1 MVMSGDPF
9 SGGRPSRRRF
19 LKLLGAAGGMVA
31 LSSVTWGCISSSS
44 TDASPRPTGNITY
57 TVKSQ
62 VQGKFAT
69 FQPMSTTV
77 NPSLGSYGASDLSK
91 VALIDNMGVDD
102 AGKQALSQNLFYMRP
117 STDAQIYDVYKS
129 LKDAGQPAF
138 VTTDSVL
145 HTYHI
150 LFDYSLR
157 ILEVDKFSP
166 ALIDVTKHM
175 LAESI
180 TQMNSGVAALATPA
194 TKNVAF
200 FGVAISL
207 LGESPN
213 LPPQAEGLVEK
224 ELSLINGHAG
234 AASSPIFGYEEDYS
248 QYVPRGHYTRNDTL
262 KNYFKA
268 MMWFGRMS
276 FRIQTTDMDANK
288 EQTRMAIMIT
298 LALKDVF
305 DQWKSI
311 YEPTVFYVGE
321 ADDLTVFDY
330 NQLIIDV
337 YGNSMAL
344 SDLADDTKLMD
355 FIGRASKLK
364 SPKIQ
369 STGAEQ
375 IDETKG
381 FRFMGQRFIPDSYMF
396 QELVYDK
403 VSTLSNPRY
412 FPMGLDVMA
421 VLGSARAYE
430 LLDKVY
436 DQTQYDNYAKQMESL
451 KAQFAAFKDDTW
463 TQNLYWCWLY
473 CLMALLNE
481 KGDGYPSFMKSTA
494 WTDKEL
500 DTSLGSWTE
509 LRHDTILYAKQSY
522 ATLGMAMPPQTKP
535 HGYVEPNPELYGR
548 LSSLVSMTS
557 DGLKSRGLLLDEFA
571 DKLTSLNSL
580 LASLKAI
587 SEKELTNASLSD
599 DEYSLIENVG
609 GTLQGI
615 ITFSSAVADEIESDT
630 DQRMA
635 VVADV
640 HTDLN
645 TNQVLEEGVGNPEY
659 IFVIVPVNG
668 SLTLTKGAAFS
679 YFEFKQ
685 PVSDRLT
692 DEAWQQML
700 TDNKAPEAPSWTK
713 SFTA

>member
-1 MVMSGDPF
+1 MMAMSGDPF
-9 SGGRPSRRRF
+9 SGGRASRRRF

-31 LSSVTWGCISSSS
+31 LSSMTWGCISSSS

-69 FQPMSTTV
+69 FQPLSATV

-91 VALIDNMGVDD
+91 VANVDTMGVDD
-102 AGKQALSQNLFYMRP
+102 AGKLALSQNLFYMRP

-129 LKDAGQPAF
+129 LKDSGQPAF

-166 ALIDVTKHM
+166 ALIDLTKHM

-180 TQMNSGVAALATPA
+180 TQMNAAVTALATPA

-200 FGVAISL
+200 FGVALTL
-207 LGESPN
+207 LGESPDV
-213 LPPQAEGLVEK
+213 PQKAKDLVNA

-262 KNYFKA
+262 KNYFMA

-276 FRIQTTDMDANK
+276 FRIQTKDEAANK

-305 DQWKSI
+305 DEWKSI

-337 YGNSMAL
+337 YGNHMAL

-355 FIGRASKLK
+355 FIGRAAKLK

-369 STGAEQ
+369 STGAEKT
-375 IDETKG
+375 DETKG

-403 VSTLSNPRY
+403 VSTLSDPRF
-412 FPMGLDVMA
+412 FPMSLDVMA
-421 VLGSARAYE
+421 VLGSA
-430 LLDKVY
+430 
-436 DQTQYDNYAKQMESL
+436 T
-451 KAQFAAFKDDTW
+451 
-463 TQNLYWCWLY
+463 
-473 CLMALLNE
+473 
-481 KGDGYPSFMKSTA
+481 
-494 WTDKEL
+494 
-500 DTSLGSWTE
+500 
-509 LRHDTILYAKQSY
+509 
-522 ATLGMAMPPQTKP
+522 
-535 HGYVEPNPELYGR
+535 
-548 LSSLVSMTS
+548 
-557 DGLKSRGLLLDEFA
+557 GL
-571 DKLTSLNSL
+571 
-580 LASLKAI
+580 
-587 SEKELTNASLSD
+587 
-599 DEYSLIENVG
+599 
-609 GTLQGI
+609 
-615 ITFSSAVADEIESDT
+615 
-630 DQRMA
+630 
-635 VVADV
+635 
-640 HTDLN
+640 
-645 TNQVLEEGVGNPEY
+645 
-659 IFVIVPVNG
+659 
-668 SLTLTKGAAFS
+668 
-679 YFEFKQ
+679 
-685 PVSDRLT
+685 
-692 DEAWQQML
+692 
-700 TDNKAPEAPSWTK
+700 
-713 SFTA
+713 

>member
-1 MVMSGDPF
+1 
-9 SGGRPSRRRF
+9 
-19 LKLLGAAGGMVA
+19 MVA
-31 LSSVTWGCISSSS
+31 LSSMTWGCISSSS

-69 FQPMSTTV
+69 FQPLSATV
-77 NPSLGSYGASDLSK
+77 NPSLGSYSASDLSK
-91 VALIDNMGVDD
+91 VSNVDTMGVDD
-102 AGKQALSQNLFYMRP
+102 AGRKALSQNLFYMRP

-129 LKDAGQPAF
+129 LKDSGKPAF

-166 ALIDVTKHM
+166 ALIDLTKHM

-180 TQMNSGVAALATPA
+180 TQTNAAAAALATPA

-200 FGVAISL
+200 FGVAMSL

-213 LPPQAEGLVEK
+213 LPPQAESLVEK
-224 ELSLINGHAG
+224 ELSLINAHQGM
-234 AASSPIFGYEEDYS
+234 AASPIFGYDEDYS

-262 KNYFKA
+262 KKYFMA

-276 FRIQTTDMDANK
+276 FRIQTKDEAANK

-298 LALKDVF
+298 LAMKDIF
-305 DQWKSI
+305 DAWKSI

-337 YGNSMAL
+337 YGDKMAL

-355 FIGRASKLK
+355 FISRAAKLK

-369 STGAEQ
+369 STGEEKT
-375 IDETKG
+375 DETKG

-403 VSTLSNPRY
+403 VSTMSDPRF
-412 FPMGLDVMA
+412 FPMSLDVMA

-436 DQTQYDNYAKQMESL
+436 DQTKYDNYVKQMESL

-481 KGDGYPSFMKSTA
+481 KGDRIPVIH
-494 WTDKEL
+494 E
-500 DTSLGSWTE
+500 E
-509 LRHDTILYAKQSY
+509 H
-522 ATLGMAMPPQTKP
+522 GMD
-535 HGYVEPNPELYGR
+535 R
-548 LSSLVSMTS
+548 
-557 DGLKSRGLLLDEFA
+557 
-571 DKLTSLNSL
+571 
-580 LASLKAI
+580 
-587 SEKELTNASLSD
+587 
-599 DEYSLIENVG
+599 
-609 GTLQGI
+609 QGI
-615 ITFSSAVADEIESDT
+615 KHVAGKLD
-630 DQRMA
+630 
-635 VVADV
+635 
-640 HTDLN
+640 
-645 TNQVLEEGVGNPEY
+645 
-659 IFVIVPVNG
+659 
-668 SLTLTKGAAFS
+668 GAT
-679 YFEFKQ
+679 
-685 PVSDRLT
+685 P
-692 DEAWQQML
+692 
-700 TDNKAPEAPSWTK
+700 
-713 SFTA
+713 